1 MLYRLWLNFELL
13 AHSGRQIKHLS
24 MDKYWELLL
33 TLLLIFLASVLR
45 PWQRIKH
52 KNVHQNALVVRTR
65 FTGSSFQ
72 APSHRKVVF
81 TI

>member
-1 MLYRLWLNFELL
+1 MYRSEPFIRCQRDTSLDDMLYRLWLNFELL

-45 PWQRIKH
+45 PWQRIKLI
-52 KNVHQNALVVRTR
+52 KTSTKTR
-65 FTGSSFQ
+65 
-72 APSHRKVVF
+72 
-81 TI
+81 